1 MNCFPTLA
9 EIKHD
14 HEQLKKSQSF
24 EIQNI
29 CRTCGHFQKDTDF
42 WDVIGVCSISGL
54 SVAGAAICSIDR
66 WVEKKSELLL
76 S

>member
-1 MNCFPTLA
+1 MCMNCFPTLA

-24 EIQNI
+24 EIQKI

-54 SVAGAAICSIDR
+54 SVAGAAICSVNG
-66 WVEKKSELLL
+66 WVEKKRII
-76 S
+76 